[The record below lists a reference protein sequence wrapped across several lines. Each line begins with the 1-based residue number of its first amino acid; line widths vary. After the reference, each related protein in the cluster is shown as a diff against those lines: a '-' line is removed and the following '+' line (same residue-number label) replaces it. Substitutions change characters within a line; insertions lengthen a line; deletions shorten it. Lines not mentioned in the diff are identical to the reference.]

1 MYITNIVRGPS
12 NLPYQ
17 QTLLTV
23 SGEQRNSLSVNIPTG
38 TTNFLVKYTY
48 NINSGVF
55 LAISSDSNLYPL
67 TVKTNNSTSPTNTIT
82 VRNNDQKLFYQGNN
96 LDSNNAALQNIT
108 QLFVNNTGNRL
119 ITLNADAI
127 IKS

>member
-23 SGEQRNSLSVNIPTG
+23 SGEQRNSLSVSIPTG
-38 TTNFLVKYTY
+38 TTGFLVKYSY
-48 NINSGVF
+48 NINSGVL
-55 LAISSDSNLYPL
+55 LAISSDNSFYPL
-67 TVKTNNSTSPTNTIT
+67 TVNTNNSNSPTNTIT
-82 VRNNDQKLFYQGNN
+82 VRSNDQKLFFSGNN

-108 QLFVNNTGNRL
+108 QLFVNNTGTRL
-119 ITLNADAI
+119 TTLNADAI

>member
-1 MYITNIVRGPS
+1 MYITNIVSSPS

-38 TTNFLVKYTY
+38 TTNFLVKYAYDTG
-48 NINSGVF
+48 SGVF
-55 LAISSDSNLYPL
+55 LAFSSNLNIYPL
-67 TVKTNNSTSPTNTIT
+67 TIKTNNQNSPTNTII
-82 VRNNDQKLFYQGNN
+82 VRSNDQKFFYQGNN

-108 QLFVNNTGNRL
+108 QLFVDNTGNRL
-119 ITLNADAI
+119 ITLNADGI
-127 IKS
+127 IKY